1 MGPDTPVVVVTGAS
15 KGMGRE
21 IARWLAS
28 AGAAVV
34 CAARSADRIETL
46 ADTIRNAGG
55 SALAVSLDVSKRR
68 QCEEAVE
75 KTVSIFGRID
85 GLVNNAG
92 VLDPVEPLADADPD
106 QWRYNLS
113 VNLLGPFYLIRAALP
128 RLRDAR
134 GRVVNI
140 STGAAVKVI
149 EGWSAYCAAKA
160 GAAHLT
166 RVLAAEEQQ
175 ITAVSLRPGVVDTAM
190 QERIR
195 QVGPGRM
202 PPEKA
207 SYFKDLKD
215 SGKLE
220 PPSVPA
226 RSAAWLALH
235 APAGW
240 SGALLDYDDP
250 RITEPAQKAFPASID

>member
-1 MGPDTPVVVVTGAS
+1 MPVVVVTGAS
-15 KGMGRE
+15 RGMGRE

-34 CAARSADRIETL
+34 CAARSTDRIGKL
-46 ADTIRNAGG
+46 AGTIRNRGG
-55 SALAVSLDVSKRR
+55 RALGVSLDVSQRQ
-68 QCEEAVE
+68 QCEAAVE
-75 KTVSIFGRID
+75 KTVSVFGRID

-92 VLDPVEPLADADPD
+92 VLDPVAPLADADPD

-128 RLRDAR
+128 HLRTVR

-160 GAAHLT
+160 GFAHLT
-166 RVLAAEEQQ
+166 RVLAAEEPQ

-195 QVGPGRM
+195 QVGPKGM
-202 PPEKA
+202 PPQKA
-207 SYFKDLKD
+207 AYFQELKEA
-215 SGKLE
+215 GKLE
-220 PPSVPA
+220 APSVPA
-226 RSAAWLALH
+226 RSAAWLALY
-235 APAGW
+235 APAAW
-240 SGALLDYDDP
+240 SGELLDYDDP
-250 RITEPAQKAFPASID
+250 RITEPAQEAFPASID